1 MPSSTCSWKLH
12 RAISRPFFAKEK
24 ISDYDCFNRH
34 TKAFLDAVETKTSKK
49 EAFDIQ
55 VRPSALRSLR
65 ASSSSHFPSLPSR
78 SQDMFGRFTL
88 DTSVD
93 FLFGAQVDSLK
104 MAIEPPPSSGRAQTG
119 SETVVAAKNT
129 DRGSSL
135 PFVTAFNEVQ
145 RTVTHRLKLGTI
157 WPLFELFGDKTAP
170 QMKVINVSS
179 AREKAT
185 RGCETRS

>member
-1 MPSSTCSWKLH
+1 
-12 RAISRPFFAKEK
+12 
-24 ISDYDCFNRH
+24 
-34 TKAFLDAVETKTSKK
+34 
-49 EAFDIQ
+49 
-55 VRPSALRSLR
+55 
-65 ASSSSHFPSLPSR
+65 
-78 SQDMFGRFTL
+78 MFGRFTL

-104 MAIEPPPSSGRAQTG
+104 MAIEPPPSSNPSKNG
-119 SETVVAAKNT
+119 SSATTKNT

-179 AREKAT
+179 RSPLVVGRREEGKQGRT
-185 RGCETRS
+185 SES